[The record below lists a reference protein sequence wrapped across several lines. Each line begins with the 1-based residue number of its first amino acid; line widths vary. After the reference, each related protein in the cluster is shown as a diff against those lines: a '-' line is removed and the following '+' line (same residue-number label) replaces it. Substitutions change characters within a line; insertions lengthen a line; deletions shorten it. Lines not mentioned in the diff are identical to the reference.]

1 MKLNEYL
8 INRLKEVLTDG
19 KWIVGTNFKEQ
30 IFDLNWEDAI
40 YKVEDFNTIA
50 DLTFHIHYYIA
61 GVAKVLKGGS
71 LDIKDKFSFDSPP
84 IKSNEDWRNLV
95 NRFCSDSENFISLV
109 ENMTDKKLEESFVD
123 EKYGTYYRNID
134 VMIEH
139 TYYHL
144 GQIILIK
151 KRIKNGNL
159 NK

>member
-8 INRLKEVLTDG
+8 TNRLKEVFTEG

-30 IFDLNWEDAI
+30 IFDLNWKDAI
-40 YKVEDFNTIA
+40 HKVEDFNTIA

-61 GVAKVLKGGS
+61 GVAKVLEGGT

-84 IKSNEDWRNLV
+84 INSEQDWRNLV
-95 NRFCSDSENFISLV
+95 QTFCSDSEKFIRLV
-109 ENMTDKKLEESFVD
+109 ENMTDEKLKDSFVD

-151 KRIKNGNL
+151 KRIVKEKL

>member
-1 MKLNEYL
+1 MNLNEYL
-8 INRLKEVLTDG
+8 INRLKEVLTEG

-30 IFDLNWEDAI
+30 IFDLGWEDAI

-84 IKSNEDWRNLV
+84 IKSYEDWRNLV

-109 ENMTDKKLEESFVD
+109 ENMTDEKLEESFVD